1 MLRAMIASGSPLGEE
16 IKSVIDQGKLVDDQ
30 LIGQMIEQK
39 VKQPECQKGFMLD
52 GFPRNVKQAQMVRK
66 SNVHS

>member
-39 VKQPECQKGFMLD
+39 VKQPECRKGFMLD
-52 GFPRNVKQAQMVRK
+52 GFPRNVKQAQMV
-66 SNVHS
+66 